1 MNIAKNFINSYMNAL
16 AHLQNTPD
24 EELSEL
30 GKMNKKWFV
39 LNGGYDKVMNTI
51 REYRNEV

>member
-1 MNIAKNFINSYMNAL
+1 MNAL